1 MAPAFERREHHEQIS
16 RTVTLIFVIRP
27 RGLSWLYRNRCTRF
41 GSQLLRGLVQANER
55 NIWIARPRVHGQHVF
70 HGRHERAV
78 GLRRDDPLLF
88 QMRFEN
94 VFLRVRPIV
103 LSLARSTIFSST
115 TLTATSSVRGPW
127 EVGNKPRR
135 SVWLPSR
142 HRKSS
147 ARQAPL
153 VACGS

>member
-70 HGRHERAV
+70 HGRHERA
-78 GLRRDDPLLF
+78 
-88 QMRFEN
+88 
-94 VFLRVRPIV
+94 
-103 LSLARSTIFSST
+103 AA
-115 TLTATSSVRGPW
+115 TATPPTATMNRLRIANAARFRFSPNRW
-127 EVGNKPRR
+127 
-135 SVWLPSR
+135 SR
-142 HRKSS
+142 
-147 ARQAPL
+147 PTI
-153 VACGS
+153 G